1 MRKRILQKGILI
13 ISLCLL
19 RIGLSQS
26 NHLYYHNNPSP
37 VQAGYN
43 VEISQLLFTDE
54 HIISGMLF
62 FRDKGEMS
70 YQEVEMVFESGK
82 WVGVI
87 PAHRVTIKG
96 IEYVTILKTSTGGKI
111 ALPLKDDPFEAP
123 LLIRVGP
130 DLAIKKKNQTSD
142 KVGDY
147 AIADVLILSPED
159 GSINRPDEIVISAS
173 LFNAPNVDQKDFQI
187 FIDDKDYTDQTIISG
202 DVLSLVPEEEI
213 QFGFHNIS
221 LRLKTTYG
229 IDIEPIQWSFS
240 VSKGMENFAESF
252 IYKGSLI
259 SKRSS
264 TTASSISIDESQYSG
279 KIDAE
284 LSWIK
289 ARYSFRRS
297 SRESKLSQPID
308 RTSLILQV
316 TDYLKVENGD
326 VYPSISPF
334 LLDGKKVNGRHI
346 DVDINYGFGFDGIN
360 LFGRDLF
367 AFDLKGALEIQTVS
381 GKLARDVQYQN
392 GIDRA
397 YELLTNDV
405 RYDEFGNR
413 VYLFNRKGYT
423 FPRDITAT
431 RLAFSLNNRYKASI
445 HFLKA
450 KDDYE
455 KIKIRAPGNS
465 LFRVDTTIFGDSLI
479 KQYTLAQFIDSLTNG
494 DTVKIKKKNWDD
506 GLPQENLAMGFDL
519 EGAMDNRKLLF
530 QMGWNMSLT
539 NHNIWAGPAKK
550 DSLDILMDTLVDGK
564 LMGSYDVSAIGDF
577 IDSYEDIFTVNPLY
591 MTPILPID
599 PIAAEENQFR
609 AFLNMPA
616 SAYYLRV
623 KGSYSFNNI
632 LIEYRQLGPGYKSF
646 GNPYLTNNIREF
658 SINDRLSTL
667 GRRLMFVLGYK
678 YRDNKLSELVVHPI
692 ATRTVSMNTTLVP
705 GPGAPSIILNI
716 QSIGRTN
723 GIDSIDT
730 DQYGNY
736 LGDNRENSQALNV
749 MASVNI
755 PGNFNTFTTTTSI
768 NMTSISYKDN
778 LASER
783 NKDYFFQKAETQS
796 ISATFST
803 RFEFGLKTTS
813 TFNQTKIIIPFL
825 DDNNFAQQ
833 ETNTWTSISTSAQYG
848 LYDNRLRFRSGIDFT
863 TNGKKDNSS
872 IKLYGG
878 KIGSDWDIIDKLTL
892 SFVSSIRMNN
902 SKGYSSDQ
910 KDNDGDGRIDE
921 KRENWSTNSSGFN
934 LSLGYRF

>member
-70 YQEVEMVFESGK
+70 YQEVEMVFEAGK

-130 DLAIKKKNQTSD
+130 DMAIKKKNQTSD

-367 AFDLKGALEIQTVS
+367 AFDLKGAVEIQTVS

-692 ATRTVSMNTTLVP
+692 ATRTISMNTTLVP